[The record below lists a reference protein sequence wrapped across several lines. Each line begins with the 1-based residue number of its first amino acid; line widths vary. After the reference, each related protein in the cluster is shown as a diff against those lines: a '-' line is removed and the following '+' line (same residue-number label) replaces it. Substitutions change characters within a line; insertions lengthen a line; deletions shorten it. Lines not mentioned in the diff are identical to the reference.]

1 MGRWRRIMTQHSRSS
16 GRAASRR
23 MIRASARP
31 LAACQK
37 LYDYSL
43 STLPSVQR
51 LSSTLVMKKQNR
63 PLPL

>member
-1 MGRWRRIMTQHSRSS
+1 MTQHSRSS

-23 MIRASARP
+23 MIWASARR

-51 LSSTLVMKKQNR
+51 LSSTLVMKNIVQNR